1 MVKIRTSPTG
11 SEAVRP
17 FFSLSGSQA
26 EARHG
31 FTLLELLIVLALITL
46 VLGLVVPSMY
56 RSLKREK
63 DRASVR
69 QISAVLRLA
78 RSTAVTARQRVRVF
92 VDVKAGRYLLE
103 KPRQVGEL
111 AGMSV
116 TDPHLVWPGP
126 DRRRGYI
133 AFYGDGSSSGGRL
146 ALVGP
151 TGERHLI
158 EVEIITGKVTVKAG
172 T

>member
-1 MVKIRTSPTG
+1 MFSARRPAGAATG
-11 SEAVRP
+11 
-17 FFSLSGSQA
+17 FSL
-26 EARHG
+26 
-31 FTLLELLIVLALITL
+31 LEMLIVLSLMTL

-56 RSLKREK
+56 RNWKREK
-63 DRASVR
+63 DRAAVR
-69 QISAVLRLA
+69 QLSAILRLA
-78 RSTAVTARQRVRVF
+78 RSTAITQHQRVRVF
-92 VDVKAGRYLLE
+92 VDVNAGRYLLE

-116 TDPHLVWPGP
+116 TDPHLVWPGA

-133 AFYGDGSSSGGRL
+133 AFYGDGTSSGGRL

-151 TGERHLI
+151 AGQRHVI
-158 EVEIITGKVTVKAG
+158 EVEIITGKVTVKNG